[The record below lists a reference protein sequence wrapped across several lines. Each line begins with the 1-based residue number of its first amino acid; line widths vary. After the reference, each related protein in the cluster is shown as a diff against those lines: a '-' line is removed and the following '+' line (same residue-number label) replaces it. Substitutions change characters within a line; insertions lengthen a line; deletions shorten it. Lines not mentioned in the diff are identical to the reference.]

1 MADANNKDTA
11 SDDFANDLDAM
22 LNDTPSLDEADEV
35 IDDEDAIDRLL
46 MDDSETA
53 EPDEFAEIDEF
64 AEDSPTAIEK
74 PITETNNADDE
85 FDIDDLIDSSTNEAN
100 PEEDE
105 FAEID
110 EFSENFSSSEP
121 EQEANLI
128 EDAIAGTK
136 EDIPETTPDNSA
148 ETPAIS
154 DTDISMTAFDISDDD
169 DDDDDDEFYETEN
182 TSDTNN
188 NVAEQSIEAAIL
200 PISTPSP
207 AINTEEIKRTNAAI
221 DEINAQISQLWADN
235 EELKQQLTELSNAT
249 KPDSTIT
256 EAVDTLQTEQRK
268 LKKSLKENE
277 NRVPVVSYIALGLAI
292 LALLVGSGLGFI
304 GYSAQSEVTEL
315 SEVVTSL
322 EEEIEIL
329 IAKDSSKNIK
339 KLNAKINALSKK
351 EALARIQLEKINE
364 ALKTPSLK
372 PIVDDLV
379 VQNDHAQ
386 QAIET
391 LLAKVDTLEKRK
403 QPVAK
408 VKKAKKIIP
417 KVTWV
422 VNLVSFKQEW
432 YAKRKAAEFD
442 KKGIP
447 ANVIKVK
454 VNGEDWFRLTVKGF
468 KSKYEAAAYAV
479 KVKKTLNLDSTW
491 VTKN

>member
-1 MADANNKDTA
+1 MADATDKNTA
-11 SDDFANDLDAM
+11 SDDFADDLDAM
-22 LNDTPSLDEADEV
+22 LNDTSSLDEINEV

-53 EPDEFAEIDEF
+53 EQDEFAEIDEF
-64 AEDSPTAIEK
+64 AEDSTPVIKQTAAEM
-74 PITETNNADDE
+74 PVEDDA
-85 FDIDDLIDSSTNEAN
+85 FDVDELIDSSTSEAS

-110 EFSENFSSSEP
+110 EFSENFDSSES
-121 EQEANLI
+121 ETNLI
-128 EDAIAGTK
+128 EDAI
-136 EDIPETTPDNSA
+136 ETTSDNSDGIS
-148 ETPAIS
+148 EIS
-154 DTDISMTAFDISDDD
+154 DTDISMANFDISDDD
-169 DDDDDDEFYETEN
+169 DEDEDEDKDKDEFFESANTVEN
-182 TSDTNN
+182 DTNTPD
-188 NVAEQSIEAAIL
+188 QSLETPPLPL
-200 PISTPSP
+200 PISAPTP
-207 AINTEEIKRTNAAI
+207 AINTKETEQTNTAI

-235 EELKQQLTELSNAT
+235 EEFKQQLTELADT
-249 KPDSTIT
+249 AKQDSTVT
-256 EAVDTLQTEQRK
+256 EALDTLQTEQRR
-268 LKKSLKENE
+268 LKKSLKESE
-277 NRVPVVSYIALGLAI
+277 NSVPVVTYIALGLAI

-315 SEVVTSL
+315 AEIVTTL

-329 IAKDSSKNIK
+329 TAKDNSKNIK
-339 KLNAKINALSKK
+339 KLNAKIIALSKK
-351 EALARIQLEKINE
+351 EALVSAQLEKIND

-403 QPVAK
+403 QSVAK

-417 KVTWV
+417 KATWG

-479 KVKKTLNLDSTW
+479 KVKKTLNLSSTW

>member
-1 MADANNKDTA
+1 MADATDKNTA
-11 SDDFANDLDAM
+11 SDDFADDLDAM
-22 LNDTPSLDEADEV
+22 LNDTSSLDENNEV

-53 EPDEFAEIDEF
+53 EQDEFAEIDEF
-64 AEDSPTAIEK
+64 PEDSTPVIQQTAAEM
-74 PITETNNADDE
+74 PVEDDA
-85 FDIDDLIDSSTNEAN
+85 FDVDELIDSSTSEAS

-110 EFSENFSSSEP
+110 EFSENFDSSESKS
-121 EQEANLI
+121 ETNLI
-128 EDAIAGTK
+128 EDAI
-136 EDIPETTPDNSA
+136 ETTSDNSD
-148 ETPAIS
+148 EISEIS
-154 DTDISMTAFDISDDD
+154 DTDISMANFDISDDD
-169 DDDDDDEFYETEN
+169 EDEDEFFESANTVEN
-182 TSDTNN
+182 DNN
-188 NVAEQSIEAAIL
+188 IPDQSVEVPPLPL
-200 PISTPSP
+200 PISSPTP
-207 AINTEEIKRTNAAI
+207 AINTKEIEQTNTAI

-235 EELKQQLTELSNAT
+235 ENFKQQLTELADAA
-249 KPDSTIT
+249 KQDSTVT
-256 EAVDTLQTEQRK
+256 DALDTLQTEQRR
-268 LKKSLKENE
+268 LKKSLKESE
-277 NRVPVVSYIALGLAI
+277 SSVPVITYIALGLAI

-315 SEVVTSL
+315 AEIVTTL

-329 IAKDSSKNIK
+329 TAKDNSKNIT
-339 KLNAKINALSKK
+339 KLNAKIIALSKK
-351 EALARIQLEKINE
+351 EALTSAQLEKINDT
-364 ALKTPSLK
+364 LKTPSLK

-403 QPVAK
+403 QSVAK
-408 VKKAKKIIP
+408 VKKAKKMIP
-417 KVTWV
+417 KATWG

-479 KVKKTLNLDSTW
+479 KVKKTLNLSSTW